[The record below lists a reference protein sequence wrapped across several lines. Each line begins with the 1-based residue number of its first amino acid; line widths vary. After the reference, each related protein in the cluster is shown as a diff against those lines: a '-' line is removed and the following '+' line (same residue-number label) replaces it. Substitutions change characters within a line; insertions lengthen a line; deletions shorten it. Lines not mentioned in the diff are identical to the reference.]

1 LNVFVGLVSLM
12 QEVSAESLTIA
23 GMDWHLVLYN
33 ESVLVQSPWGI
44 STQGVSWHC
53 YFQLNWPIF
62 VTYVSPEMLIFVW
75 TLDRTTAEPAIYFM
89 PAKPSEETDK
99 LLQESQQVHC

>member
-1 LNVFVGLVSLM
+1 MFV
-12 QEVSAESLTIA
+12 I
-23 GMDWHLVLYN
+23 
-33 ESVLVQSPWGI
+33 
-44 STQGVSWHC
+44 
-53 YFQLNWPIF
+53 
-62 VTYVSPEMLIFVW
+62 YVSPEMLIFLWTSLW

>member
-1 LNVFVGLVSLM
+1 MSAGIVILTGLFFK
-12 QEVSAESLTIA
+12 I
-23 GMDWHLVLYN
+23 
-33 ESVLVQSPWGI
+33 
-44 STQGVSWHC
+44 
-53 YFQLNWPIF
+53 
-62 VTYVSPEMLIFVW
+62 YVSPEMLIFVWTSLW